1 MTTDELEIWLK
12 ENNWI
17 TSRANEDFYN
27 HATEGLAP
35 YRTTGTDSTG
45 VPIMPGTGPH
55 CVQAFSDAI
64 VLSKARSVFEIGL
77 NLGHGSAVM
86 LALGVESVY
95 SIDISARK
103 ETAEASR
110 VLSVRYPNRFFF
122 ERISSGELLNSN
134 RDLSGLADL
143 AFIDGGHEI
152 EDVRVDIALCRELG
166 IKNILFDDW
175 YPEYGPGV
183 QSVIKVCGLK
193 VRAIFGNM
201 CLCCDT

>member
-86 LALGVESVY
+86 LAIEVESVY

-103 ETAEASR
+103 ETAEAAR
-110 VLSVRYPNRFFF
+110 VLSERYPGRFRF
-122 ERISSGELLNSN
+122 ECISSSELLYSE
-134 RDLSGLADL
+134 RPMADFDF
-143 AFIDGGHEI
+143 AFVDGGHEI
-152 EDVRVDIALCRELG
+152 ADVRVDIALCRELG
-166 IKNILFDDW
+166 IKNILFDD
-175 YPEYGPGV
+175 
-183 QSVIKVCGLK
+183 
-193 VRAIFGNM
+193 
-201 CLCCDT
+201 

>member
-1 MTTDELEIWLK
+1 MTTDKLEIWLK
-12 ENNWI
+12 ENNLI
-17 TSRANEDFYN
+17 TTPEDHALFAN
-27 HATEGLAP
+27 ATEGLLP
-35 YRTTGTDSTG
+35 HGHFGVDSVG
-45 VPIMPGTGPH
+45 QPIMCGTGAH
-55 CVQAFSDAI
+55 CFRSFSDAI
-64 VLSKARSVFEIGL
+64 TLSKARSVFEIGL

-152 EDVRVDIALCRELG
+152 EDVRTDSALCRKFG

-201 CLCCDT
+201 CLCRDT